1 MRKLWNSN
9 RAAVRKYWSEH
20 ELEDIQY
27 KNISKS
33 AKRSSRLDNATGEYQ
48 LRNSL
53 QKLGEGTQHQSL
65 TPPSSSPH
73 SASVVTNSDIS
84 PTPYSPMSPTT
95 TRPSK
100 KRDRESFES
109 SDHHAAGIQD
119 ELNQKYLL
127 KSSNSAHSDDSLDL
141 DETDELVA
149 MITSVRHKDC
159 NLWVLDDSCVTC
171 MTDKYKE
178 ASIRALRARELKKS
192 EPADI
197 MMLAGTFAPWHPTP
211 MMEKVFSKNIL
222 KKIRDSL
229 SKKLE
234 PIDDQDADMSILL
247 SIRHRANNKIKEA
260 VEALNGVK
268 DLKLRLL
275 FQQIVEELS
284 AGEQGEMSEETL
296 IANHVS
302 PILRAF
308 THDPE
313 LKIFA
318 HFPNTNSRA
327 QTQQGVKPDRPDFK
341 VVAGNKE
348 VAFGE
353 VTGPSQRND
362 RNKNGWDLYRLARFG
377 TAVLNQGTEV
387 VPLVQVVA
395 GSGTIYR
402 HIVKDRGVMVL
413 AEVGVFSV
421 PTTTIHMGALL
432 ASLPALNWLRDCI
445 KWLDDHSESLI
456 RSWTAADLAQLK
468 KYVQ

>member
-159 NLWVLDDSCVTC
+159 NLVRSLLFEVHNSV
-171 MTDKYKE
+171 
-178 ASIRALRARELKKS
+178 
-192 EPADI
+192 
-197 MMLAGTFAPWHPTP
+197 MLAGTFAPWHPTP